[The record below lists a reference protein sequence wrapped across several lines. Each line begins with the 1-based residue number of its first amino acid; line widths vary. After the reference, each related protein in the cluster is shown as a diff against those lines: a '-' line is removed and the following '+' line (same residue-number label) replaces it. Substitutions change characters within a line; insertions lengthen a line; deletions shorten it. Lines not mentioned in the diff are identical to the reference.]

1 MYESVNFHEVHER
14 VWSCRQSDYKQTA
27 VNVSEISAIKEHI
40 TVCTG
45 ATREQHQIPRKS
57 RDLCPTMTTWKNSF
71 LNLGSWYL
79 KTKGHQG
86 VLEREL
92 CRRVWQWETCRTN
105 SSDIQVI
112 SYGSWE
118 LELRYCKAN
127 KTWSNMTERK
137 HPALPITK
145 LIPCTDHCS
154 VLSYG
159 GTVANILVYNLYL
172 FLPALSKKWEILWP
186 SYISHWFKTW
196 SLLVLWVP
204 WK

>member
-1 MYESVNFHEVHER
+1 MLVRLVQLKNTLLSALGQQESNIKSPE
-14 VWSCRQSDYKQTA
+14 SP
-27 VNVSEISAIKEHI
+27 EISVLPWLPE
-40 TVCTG
+40 
-45 ATREQHQIPRKS
+45 
-57 RDLCPTMTTWKNSF
+57 KNSF
-71 LNLGSWYL
+71 LNLRSWYL

-159 GTVANILVYNLYL
+159 GTVADILVYNLYL